1 MTLNDLGT
9 VMEHRLP
16 IKIALMNDGRQQMV
30 IPGPWLRPR
39 RSAVLS
45 HSFPDTGWVE
55 AFMRLGIGSSW
66 VRVDHELL

>member
-30 IPGPWLRPR
+30 TPGPRAPAECRFEPYFARHGLGGGIHEIGHR
-39 RSAVLS
+39 
-45 HSFPDTGWVE
+45 F
-55 AFMRLGIGSSW
+55 FM
-66 VRVDHELL
+66 RVDHELL